1 MILRDLKKSQK
12 TLHIEAICRIRPG
25 GETSM
30 AKYEMLYLINNDLT
44 DEAKEAKLAKYE
56 DVVKTMGGAVVS
68 TDKWG
73 TKKTAYPINFKNEAY
88 YVLMTFEADG
98 KVVEELKRVAGIDAD
113 VVRRLI
119 TKLG

>member
-1 MILRDLKKSQK
+1 
-12 TLHIEAICRIRPG
+12 
-25 GETSM
+25 M
-30 AKYEMLYLINNDLT
+30 AKYEMLYLINNELT
-44 DEAKEAKLAKYE
+44 DEAKDAKIAKYE
-56 DVVKTMGGAVVS
+56 GVVTSMGGAVAS

-119 TKLG
+119 TKLN

>member
-1 MILRDLKKSQK
+1 
-12 TLHIEAICRIRPG
+12 
-25 GETSM
+25 M
-30 AKYEMLYLINNDLT
+30 AKYEMLYLLNNDLT
-44 DEAKEAKLAKYE
+44 DDAKATLIEKYE
-56 DVVKTMGGAVVS
+56 NVVKSMNGAIVS

-73 TKKTAYPINFKNEAY
+73 TKKTAYPINYKTEAF

-119 TKLG
+119 TKLN